1 MKNRKLTMIQ
11 IDVSPDDI
19 REMHDRYQSG
29 MCDTG
34 TANAV
39 SLALRKLI
47 KPEYTPNIEYAA
59 NHSACLLRIGE
70 DKHLLPQ
77 TVYWWLRDSENGIEV
92 KPSHFTFSI
101 YSEYLRR
108 KGMGPMHAPDLNAL
122 PARSLSAAAAEA
134 RTWLSE
140 PLPVT

>member
-70 DKHLLPQ
+70 DKHLLPE

-108 KGMGPMHAPDLNAL
+108 KGMDPVRARERIGIPVAPRPGEAMMAL
-122 PARSLSAAAAEA
+122 R
-134 RTWLSE
+134 
-140 PLPVT
+140 

>member
-19 REMHDRYQSG
+19 LEMHDRYQSG

-39 SLALRKLI
+39 SLALGKLI
-47 KPEYTPNIEYAA
+47 KPEYTPSIEFASS
-59 NHSACLLRIGE
+59 HSACLLRIGK

-77 TVYWWLRDSENGIEV
+77 SVYWWLRDSENGIEV

-101 YSEYLRR
+101 YSDCLRR
-108 KGMGPMHAPDLNAL
+108 NGIESMYACKSSG
-122 PARSLSAAAAEA
+122 
-134 RTWLSE
+134 E
-140 PLPVT
+140 PLGARQVATVFAVS